1 MSKNQDLQKRRDSAF
16 ARGLGNQLPV
26 YVERARNAEL
36 WDVEGR
42 RYIDFAGGIAVLNTG
57 HLHPK
62 VQAAVAKQL
71 EAFSHTC
78 LMITPYEVAVELAE
92 KLNAIAPGPTQKKA
106 IFVTTGAEAV
116 ENTIKIARAHT
127 GRSAVIA
134 FGGGFHGRTFMAMAL
149 TGKVAPYKAGFGPF
163 PAEVYHAPFPIA
175 YHGVSVQ
182 DSLDALEH
190 IFKYDVEAARVA
202 AIIIEPVM
210 GEGGFYIAPPEF
222 LQALRKLCDQHGIV
236 LVIDE
241 IQTGFAR
248 TGKMFAIEHAGV
260 EPDLMTMAKSLAGGF
275 PLAAVVG
282 KASIMDAPGP
292 GGLGGTYAGSPVAC
306 AAGLAVLEAIEQEN
320 LCARAVTIGELMT
333 ASLRSLAREIPAIGD
348 VRNLG
353 AMVAIELV
361 KNRRPA
367 PAGRGPHEGADE
379 ACRRE
384 GPGAAVLRSL
394 RQRDPLPGAAHGVGC
409 DRAGGA
415 GHRGRIA
422 QGTYGGIAQI
432 GGEFLRHEAVPHPIC
447 RARAKQPDGASS
459 LSSPE

>member
-1 MSKNQDLQKRRDSAF
+1 MTKSNQDLQGRRDAAF

-71 EAFSHTC
+71 DAFSHTC
-78 LMITPYEVAVELAE
+78 LMITPYAVAVELAE
-92 KLNAIAPGPTQKKA
+92 RLNRLAPGPTPKKA

-116 ENTIKIARAHT
+116 ENSIKIARAHT
-127 GRSAVIA
+127 GRSGVIA

-163 PAEVYHAPFPIA
+163 PAEIYHAPFPIA

-190 IFKYDVEAARVA
+190 LFKYDIEPARVA
-202 AIIIEPVM
+202 AIIVEPVM

-222 LQALRKLCDQHGIV
+222 LQALRRLCDQHGIV

-248 TGKMFAIEHAGV
+248 TGRMFAIEHAGI

-282 KASIMDAPGP
+282 KSHIMDAPGP
-292 GGLGGTYAGSPVAC
+292 GGLGGTYAGSPIAC
-306 AAGLAVLEAIEQEN
+306 AAALAVLEVIESDR
-320 LCARAVTIGELMT
+320 LCERAEQIGRTMVDTLRG
-333 ASLRSLAREIPAIGD
+333 AAKSLPAIGD

-353 AMVAIELV
+353 AMVAMELV
-361 KNRRPA
+361 KNGDAHQPD
-367 PAGRGPHEGADE
+367 ADLTKALTKRAAE
-379 ACRRE
+379 KGLVLLSCGLYGNVIRFLVPLTASDEIVRE
-384 GPGAAVLRSL
+384 GLGIVVESL
-394 RQRDPLPGAAHGVGC
+394 RELTAPSRGV
-409 DRAGGA
+409 
-415 GHRGRIA
+415 
-422 QGTYGGIAQI
+422 
-432 GGEFLRHEAVPHPIC
+432 AVN
-447 RARAKQPDGASS
+447 G
-459 LSSPE
+459 

>member
-1 MSKNQDLQKRRDSAF
+1 MSTNQDLQKRRDAAF

-42 RYIDFAGGIAVLNTG
+42 RYVDFAGGIAVLNTG

-62 VQAAVAKQL
+62 VQAAVARQL

-78 LMITPYEVAVELAE
+78 LMITPYESAVTLAE
-92 KLNAIAPGPTQKKA
+92 RLNRLAPGPTPKKS

-116 ENTIKIARAHT
+116 ENCIKIARAHT
-127 GRSAVIA
+127 GRAGVIA

-163 PAEVYHAPFPIA
+163 PAEVYHAPFPIP
-175 YHGVSVQ
+175 YHGVSVEQ
-182 DSLDALEH
+182 SLAALEH
-190 IFKYDVEAARVA
+190 TFKYDIEPARVA

-210 GEGGFYIAPPEF
+210 GEGGFYAAPPEF
-222 LQALRKLCDQHGIV
+222 LRALRKLCDQHGIV

-248 TGKMFAIEHAGV
+248 TGRLFAIEHAGI

-282 KASIMDAPGP
+282 KAAIMDAPGP
-292 GGLGGTYAGSPVAC
+292 GGLGGTYAGSPIAC
-306 AAGLAVLEAIEQEN
+306 AAALAVLEVIEEEQ
-320 LCARAVTIGELMT
+320 LCQRAVAIGDAMT
-333 ASLRSLAREIPAIGD
+333 GRLRELARELPCIGD
-348 VRNLG
+348 VRGLG

-361 KNRRPA
+361 KNRDPHSPDPDLTKALTKRAAEKGLVLLSCGLYGNVIRFLVPLTASDAIVREGLDIVAESLRELTGATVRPA
-367 PAGRGPHEGADE
+367 ANA
-379 ACRRE
+379 
-384 GPGAAVLRSL
+384 
-394 RQRDPLPGAAHGVGC
+394 
-409 DRAGGA
+409 
-415 GHRGRIA
+415 
-422 QGTYGGIAQI
+422 
-432 GGEFLRHEAVPHPIC
+432 
-447 RARAKQPDGASS
+447 
-459 LSSPE
+459 

>member
-1 MSKNQDLQKRRDSAF
+1 MSKSNQDLQGRRDAAF
-16 ARGLGNQLPV
+16 ARGLGNMLPV
-26 YVERARNAEL
+26 YVDRARNAEI

-62 VQAAVAKQL
+62 VQAAVARQL
-71 EAFSHTC
+71 ERFSHTC
-78 LMITPYEVAVELAE
+78 LMITPYESAVELAE
-92 KLNAIAPGPTQKKA
+92 QLNRLAPGPTPKKA

-127 GRSAVIA
+127 GRSGVIA

-163 PAEVYHAPFPIA
+163 PGDVFHAPFPIA

-182 DSLDALEH
+182 DSLDAIEH
-190 IFKYDVEAARVA
+190 LFKYDIEPAKVA
-202 AIIIEPVM
+202 AIIVEPVM

-282 KASIMDAPGP
+282 KANIMDAPGP
-292 GGLGGTYAGSPVAC
+292 GGLGGTYAGSPIAC
-306 AAGLAVLEAIEQEN
+306 AAALAVLEVIAEEQ
-320 LCARAVTIGELMT
+320 LCERSVQIGRLLVE
-333 ASLRSLAREIPAIGD
+333 ALRGAAKTLPAIGE
-348 VRNLG
+348 VRGLG

-361 KNRRPA
+361 KNGDAHQPD
-367 PAGRGPHEGADE
+367 ADLAKALVKRAAE
-379 ACRRE
+379 KGLVLLSCGLYGNVIRFLVPLTASDEIIRE
-384 GPGAAVLRSL
+384 GLDIVLLALRELTGGSALATAVN
-394 RQRDPLPGAAHGVGC
+394 G
-409 DRAGGA
+409 
-415 GHRGRIA
+415 
-422 QGTYGGIAQI
+422 
-432 GGEFLRHEAVPHPIC
+432 
-447 RARAKQPDGASS
+447 
-459 LSSPE
+459 

>member
-1 MSKNQDLQKRRDSAF
+1 MGKSNQDLQGRRDAAF

-26 YVERARNAEL
+26 YVDRARNAEI

-62 VQAAVAKQL
+62 VQAAVARQL
-71 EAFSHTC
+71 ERFSHTC
-78 LMITPYEVAVELAE
+78 LMITPYESAVELAE
-92 KLNAIAPGPTQKKA
+92 QLNRLAPGPTPKKA

-127 GRSAVIA
+127 GRSGVIA

-163 PAEVYHAPFPIA
+163 PGDVFHAPFPIA

-182 DSLDALEH
+182 DSLDAIEH
-190 IFKYDVEAARVA
+190 IFKYDIEASKVA
-202 AIIIEPVM
+202 AIIVEPVM

-222 LQALRKLCDQHGIV
+222 LQALRELCDQHGIV

-248 TGKMFAIEHAGV
+248 TGKMFAIEYAGV

-282 KASIMDAPGP
+282 KANIMDAPGP
-292 GGLGGTYAGSPVAC
+292 GGLGGTYAGSPIAC
-306 AAGLAVLEAIEQEN
+306 AAALAVLEVIAEEK
-320 LCARAVTIGELMT
+320 LCERSVQIGRLLVD
-333 ASLRSLAREIPAIGD
+333 ALRGAAKTLPAIGE
-348 VRNLG
+348 VRGLG

-361 KNRRPA
+361 KNGDAHQPD
-367 PAGRGPHEGADE
+367 ADLAKALVKRAAE
-379 ACRRE
+379 KGLVLLSCGLYGNVIRFLVPLTASDEIIRE
-384 GPGAAVLRSL
+384 GLEIVVTALRELTGGSALATAVN
-394 RQRDPLPGAAHGVGC
+394 G
-409 DRAGGA
+409 
-415 GHRGRIA
+415 
-422 QGTYGGIAQI
+422 
-432 GGEFLRHEAVPHPIC
+432 
-447 RARAKQPDGASS
+447 
-459 LSSPE
+459 

>member
-1 MSKNQDLQKRRDSAF
+1 MSSNHDLQKRRDAAF

-26 YVERARNAEL
+26 YIERARNAEM

-42 RYIDFAGGIAVLNTG
+42 RYIDFAAGIAVLNTG

-71 EAFSHTC
+71 DAFSHTC
-78 LMITPYEVAVELAE
+78 LMITPYESAVALAE
-92 KLNAIAPGPTQKKA
+92 KLNRLAPGPSPKKA

-116 ENTIKIARAHT
+116 ENCIKIARAHT
-127 GRSAVIA
+127 GRSGVIA

-175 YHGVSVQ
+175 YHGVSVE
-182 DSLDALEH
+182 DSLAALEH
-190 IFKYDVEAARVA
+190 IFKFDIEPARVA

-210 GEGGFYIAPPEF
+210 GEGGFYVAPPEF
-222 LQALRKLCDQHGIV
+222 LQALRRLCDQHGIV

-248 TGKMFAIEHAGV
+248 TGRMFAIEHAGV

-282 KASIMDAPGP
+282 KAAIMDAPGP
-292 GGLGGTYAGSPVAC
+292 GGLGGTYAGSPIAC
-306 AAGLAVLEAIEQEN
+306 AAALAVIEAIEQEN
-320 LCARAVTIGELMT
+320 LCARAVAIGELMT
-333 ASLRSLAREIPAIGD
+333 GSLRDLAREIPAIGE

-361 KNRRPA
+361 KNGDPHA
-367 PAGRGPHEGADE
+367 PDADLTKALTKRAGEKGLVLLSCGIYGNVIRFLVPLTASD
-379 ACRRE
+379 AIVRE
-384 GPGAAVLRSL
+384 GLGIVAESL
-394 RQRDPLPGAAHGVGC
+394 RELTGSATRV
-409 DRAGGA
+409 
-415 GHRGRIA
+415 
-422 QGTYGGIAQI
+422 
-432 GGEFLRHEAVPHPIC
+432 AVN
-447 RARAKQPDGASS
+447 A
-459 LSSPE
+459 

>member
-1 MSKNQDLQKRRDSAF
+1 MGESNQDLQGRRDAAF
-16 ARGLGNQLPV
+16 ARGLGAMLPV
-26 YVERARNAEL
+26 YVDRARNAEI

-62 VQAAVAKQL
+62 VQAAVARQL
-71 EAFSHTC
+71 ERFSHTC
-78 LMITPYEVAVELAE
+78 LMITPYESAVELAE
-92 KLNAIAPGPTQKKA
+92 QLNRLAPGPTPKKA

-127 GRSAVIA
+127 GRSGVIA

-163 PAEVYHAPFPIA
+163 PGDVFHAPFPIA

-182 DSLDALEH
+182 DSLDAIEH
-190 IFKYDVEAARVA
+190 IFKYDIEPSKVA
-202 AIIIEPVM
+202 AIIVEPVM

-248 TGKMFAIEHAGV
+248 TGKMFAIEYAGV

-282 KASIMDAPGP
+282 KANIMDAPGP
-292 GGLGGTYAGSPVAC
+292 GGLGGTYAGSPIAC
-306 AAGLAVLEAIEQEN
+306 AAALAVLEVIAEEQ
-320 LCARAVTIGELMT
+320 LCERAVQIGRTIVTTLQAAVRT
-333 ASLRSLAREIPAIGD
+333 LPAIGE
-348 VRNLG
+348 VRGLG
-353 AMVAIELV
+353 AMVAMELV
-361 KNRRPA
+361 KNGDAHQPD
-367 PAGRGPHEGADE
+367 ADLAKALVKRAAE
-379 ACRRE
+379 KGLVLLSCGLYGNVIRFLVPLTASDEIIRE
-384 GPGAAVLRSL
+384 GLVIVVTALRELTGGSALATAVN
-394 RQRDPLPGAAHGVGC
+394 G
-409 DRAGGA
+409 
-415 GHRGRIA
+415 
-422 QGTYGGIAQI
+422 
-432 GGEFLRHEAVPHPIC
+432 
-447 RARAKQPDGASS
+447 
-459 LSSPE
+459 